1 MLELVEPL
9 LQADFLHLQQ
19 GTILD
24 FIQRETVLLPKV
36 TDPVGTAN
44 EVGPQKSFSLTVS
57 QSHNLTQSSSLSL
70 PVPVGRLFIPIP
82 LSPGSGSHQ
91 PDLF

>member
-36 TDPVGTAN
+36 TDQWVL
-44 EVGPQKSFSLTVS
+44 QM
-57 QSHNLTQSSSLSL
+57 
-70 PVPVGRLFIPIP
+70 R
-82 LSPGSGSHQ
+82 
-91 PDLF
+91 